1 MKLIQYQFIL
11 IAVFC
16 LTIYNCVG
24 NNEKYTTWETYQGD
38 SGRNQYSSL
47 KQINKSNVGQLEVA
61 WKYKTN
67 DNLRPRSQIQCN
79 PIIIDNVLYGTS
91 PSIKLFALNAATGE
105 LIWEF
110 DPALEFSPHVNRGV
124 TYWESG
130 NDKRIFFTAGAL
142 LFGIN
147 AKTGKPVVAFGTN
160 GVTSLKAGLGARAAE
175 LFVISSTPGL
185 VYKDLLII
193 GTSVSEDADAAPG
206 FIRAFNARDGSVE
219 WIFHTI
225 PKPGEFGYETWP
237 EDAHGRVGGANS
249 WSGMSLDKER
259 GIVYAPTGSA
269 SFDFWGGN
277 RKGANLFANCVIAIE
292 AETGK
297 RVWHYQTVHHDL
309 WDRDLPA
316 PPNLVTVNH
325 NGANID
331 AVAQVTKAGYLFL
344 FDRDTGEPL
353 FPIEERPVDKS
364 DLIDEETWPTQPFPL
379 KPPPFARQHF
389 TEELITDISPEAH
402 EYVKSIWST
411 TRTGKQFIPPS
422 TQGTMYFPGFD
433 GGAEWGGASFDPS
446 SNILYV
452 NSNEMPWIQHMVELD
467 MKPDFDWSGTTA
479 KGGGMDP
486 KSKPKT
492 IKDIG
497 EKIYKANCSLCH
509 GQDRQGNTAYP
520 SLIGI
525 KDRITRDEAHTIIQK
540 GKGFM
545 PSFNQFS
552 DHKNNALLAFLFDET
567 LNNDQNTDNMIEVL
581 TKELQQYAI
590 PYYFTGYNRFFDE
603 EGYPAVKPPWGTLNA
618 IDLNKGEILWQVPL
632 GEFEEL
638 TKRGIAKTGT
648 ENYGGPVVTAGGLI
662 FIAATKDEYIRAFDK
677 DTGAELWKHKLPA
690 GGYATPSVYQID
702 GKQYVTIA
710 CGGGKMGTKP
720 GDYYLAFALP

>member
-1 MKLIQYQFIL
+1 MKQLKYKPIWVAFFTLI
-11 IAVFC
+11 
-16 LTIYNCVG
+16 IYNCVG
-24 NNEKYTTWETYQGD
+24 TNEKYTNWETYQGD

-47 KQINKSNVGQLEVA
+47 KQINKSNVGGLEVA

-67 DNLRPRSQIQCN
+67 DKLRSNSQIQCN
-79 PIIIDNVLYGTS
+79 PIVVDNVLYGTS

-105 LIWEF
+105 LLWEF
-110 DPALEFSPHVNRGV
+110 DPELEFSPHVNRGV

-130 NDKRIFFTAGAL
+130 NDKRIFFTAGSL

-147 AKTGKPVVAFGTN
+147 AKTGKPVVSFGTN
-160 GVTSLKAGLGARAAE
+160 GVTSLKSGLGAWAAD
-175 LFVISSTPGL
+175 LYVISSTPGL
-185 VYKDLLII
+185 VYKDYLII
-193 GTSVSEDADAAPG
+193 GSSVSESAGAAPG
-206 FIRAFNARDGSVE
+206 YIRAFNARDGSVE
-219 WIFHTI
+219 WVFHTI
-225 PKPGEFGYETWP
+225 PKPGEFGYDTWP
-237 EDAHGRVGGANS
+237 EDAYKRVGGANS
-249 WSGMSLDKER
+249 WAGMSLDEER
-259 GIVYAPTGSA
+259 GVIYAPTGSA

-277 RKGANLFANCVIAIE
+277 RKGANLFANSIIAIE

-297 RVWHYQTVHHDL
+297 RVWHYQTIHHDL

-325 NGANID
+325 NGTTID
-331 AVAQVTKAGYLFL
+331 AVSQTTKSGHVFL
-344 FDRDTGEPL
+344 FNRDTGEPL
-353 FPIEERPVDKS
+353 FPIEERPVGKS

-402 EYVKSIWST
+402 EYVKAIWST

-433 GGAEWGGASFDPS
+433 GGAEWGGASFDPTT
-446 SNILYV
+446 NILYV

-467 MKPDFDWSGTTA
+467 LS
-479 KGGGMDP
+479 MD
-486 KSKPKT
+486 KESRPKT

-497 EKIYKANCSLCH
+497 EKIYKSNCALCH
-509 GQDRQGNTAYP
+509 GQDRKGNTSGSYP
-520 SLIGI
+520 SLVSV
-525 KDRITRDEAHTIIQK
+525 KDRISRDELITILKNGQ
-540 GKGFM
+540 GFM
-545 PSFNQFS
+545 PSFGQLSN
-552 DHKNNALLAFLFDET
+552 DKNDALIAFLFDEQV
-567 LNNDQNTDNMIEVL
+567 NNDKKKLFDGYVDSLLNEME
-581 TKELQQYAI
+581 ESSF
-590 PYYFTGYNRFFDE
+590 PYTHTGYNRFFDE

-638 TKRGIAKTGT
+638 TKRGIPKTGT
-648 ENYGGPVVTAGGLI
+648 ENYGGPVVTASGLI
-662 FIAATKDEYIRAFDK
+662 FIAGTMDEHIRAFDK
-677 DTGAELWKHKLPA
+677 DTGEEIWKHKLPA
-690 GGYATPSVYQID
+690 GGYATPSVYEVN
-702 GKQYVTIA
+702 GKQYVAIA